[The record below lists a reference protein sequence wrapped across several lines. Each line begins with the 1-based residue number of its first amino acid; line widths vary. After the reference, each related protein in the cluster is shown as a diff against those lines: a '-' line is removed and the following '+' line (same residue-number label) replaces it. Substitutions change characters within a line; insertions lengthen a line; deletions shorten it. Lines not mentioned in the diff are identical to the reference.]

1 MNKFTNMV
9 VNDNIRNVSQQ
20 VKLAFNKS
28 VGIFLQYLVG

>member
-9 VNDNIRNVSQQ
+9 LNDNIRNVLLQ

-28 VGIFLQYLVG
+28 VGILLQYLVG